1 MAGMMA
7 TSMDVA
13 PSWDI
18 FVGQMDSNNGDA
30 LGLTSF
36 GGPGTQVVY
45 SMAVDVFGDAIL
57 AGAFS
62 AALDLKTTTLTTT
75 SETDVNAFAAKA
87 TFSSD
92 GILWAKQFGDMAPQA
107 AFAVTTT
114 PAFAHAIVGGGF
126 KGKLTGAL
134 SEPTSTG
141 GTDAFVLDLAP

>member
-1 MAGMMA
+1 MGGSTV

-18 FVGQMDSNNGDA
+18 FVGQLDLTTGDA
-30 LGLTSF
+30 TGLRSF

-45 SMAVDVFGDAIL
+45 AMAVDAFGDAIL

-62 AALDLKTTTLTTT
+62 GSLDLKTTTLSTT
-75 SETDVNAFAAKA
+75 SETDVNAFAVKA
-87 TFSSD
+87 TFSPD
-92 GILWAKQFGDMAPQA
+92 GILWAKQFGDMASQA

-114 PAFAHAIVGGGF
+114 PAFAHPIVGGGF

-141 GTDAFVLDLAP
+141 GTDAFVIDLAP